1 MGKKSELSASQRQ
14 EVVLMMLRR
23 EEPISVLARRYGVS
37 ETTLH
42 RWRDD
47 FLTAG
52 GAALAYGRRKQVSV
66 QAEHVRQ
73 LERDVAKRDQ
83 VIGELTIANRI
94 LKKTLGGSS
103 STMLYGKTL
112 NE

>member
-1 MGKKSELSASQRQ
+1 MGRKSELSASQRQ
-14 EVVLMMLRR
+14 EIVLMMLRR
-23 EEPISVLARRYGVS
+23 EEPIAVLARRYGVS

-52 GAALAYGRRKQVSV
+52 QAALAYGRRKQAN
-66 QAEHVRQ
+66 AEAERVRQ
-73 LERDVAKRDQ
+73 LERDVAKRNQ

-94 LKKTLGGSS
+94 LKKTLGAS
-103 STMLYGKTL
+103 
-112 NE
+112 

>member
-14 EVVLMMLRR
+14 EIVLMMLRR
-23 EEPISVLARRYGVS
+23 EEPISVLGRRYGVS

-52 GAALAYGRRKQVSV
+52 QAALAYGRRKQANA
-66 QAEHVRQ
+66 QAQRVGQ
-73 LERDVAKRDQ
+73 LQRDVAKRDQ

-94 LKKTLGGSS
+94 LKKTLGGS
-103 STMLYGKTL
+103 
-112 NE
+112 

>member
-1 MGKKSELSASQRQ
+1 
-14 EVVLMMLRR
+14 LMMMRR

-52 GAALAYGRRKQVSV
+52 QIAMAYGRGKQANA
-66 QAEHVRQ
+66 QAERVRQ
-73 LERDVAKRDQ
+73 LERDVANRDQ

-94 LKKTLGGSS
+94 LKKTLGDS
-103 STMLYGKTL
+103 
-112 NE
+112 

>member
-14 EVVLMMLRR
+14 EIVLMMLRR

-52 GAALAYGRRKQVSV
+52 QAALAYGRRKQVGV

-94 LKKTLGGSS
+94 LKKTLGGS
-103 STMLYGKTL
+103 
-112 NE
+112 